1 MLILMFNFKVLS
13 DFTWAAATFGTNI
26 AFKVVKPKQ
35 HKEAKM
41 TAIATTV
48 GISVFLTL
56 MGWMILRLIQN
67 RS

>member
-1 MLILMFNFKVLS
+1 
-13 DFTWAAATFGTNI
+13 
-26 AFKVVKPKQ
+26 
-35 HKEAKM
+35 M

-56 MGWMILRLIQN
+56 MGWMILRLIHN